1 MCKRWF
7 LVRRDHPRGT
17 LYEKPP
23 FGTRPYWS
31 FGTIGSQPLG
41 GELTLSSSSSPV
53 KVNFPGW
60 GGGLAIEIA
69 VITITFLKNNEIFL
83 FVYFCDL
90 LLLFAADTA
99 QSASALFATSSPV
112 SPIKALGFLG

>member
-1 MCKRWF
+1 MGWF
-7 LVRRDHPRGT
+7 LPTTKETNRDNFRD
-17 LYEKPP
+17 PP
-23 FGTRPYWS
+23 GP
-31 FGTIGSQPLG
+31 
-41 GELTLSSSSSPV
+41 
-53 KVNFPGW
+53 
-60 GGGLAIEIA
+60 LAIEIA

-99 QSASALFATSSPV
+99 HSASALFATSFLV